1 MSARVFSYQHHKSST
16 LFQKFTNSLFRLFDN
31 FTGKSLTMRDARHSK
46 LCKWALHILL
56 HLTVLC
62 KSTALFDC
70 ILNEEENPLDEHKSH
85 DCHLVLNFFIIY
97 THADDLG
104 SGEQNNATGLSISTH
119 DITVLV
125 DEIQSFSI
133 SLV

>member
-62 KSTALFDC
+62 KSTALF
-70 ILNEEENPLDEHKSH
+70 KSH
-85 DCHLVLNFFIIY
+85 DSHLVLNFFIIY